1 MVFGAYEHFICLD
14 PDVWITTLVL
24 VAVPYCVPR
33 GMCEYLLRL
42 MELNFASLSL
52 QKGLELHGHHWQA
65 DAVLAVFPQVGNE
78 RKPAEERRC
87 AIRGCARAS
96 RSRHGL
102 LTSPGCAIINMPCQN
117 RASGACNS

>member
-1 MVFGAYEHFICLD
+1 MDCIVWGDAEFEYDRPFLGTSLTWYLGAYEHFYIPG
-14 PDVWITTLVL
+14 PDVWITTSVL

-42 MELNFASLSL
+42 MELDFASLSL

-78 RKPAEERRC
+78 RKPA
-87 AIRGCARAS
+87 
-96 RSRHGL
+96 
-102 LTSPGCAIINMPCQN
+102 
-117 RASGACNS
+117 